1 MKRLSLLILLLLA
14 PRAMGDGGVPIAS
27 RVTDAGRVTLLM
39 APSRPVVGPVRFT
52 LLGPGQGHRDVEVLQ
67 DEHRERTPLEAEPG
81 RPGWHATLAFGQAG
95 PARVIVHDGG
105 DAPVLVTE
113 VVVSPADAP
122 WLDRLPWM
130 LAWVPVLA
138 LVMLREWRV
147 RRRIHC
153 QRQHGEPAIH

>member
-1 MKRLSLLILLLLA
+1 MRWVSPLILLLLA
-14 PRAMGDGGVPIAS
+14 PRALGDGGVPIAS

-67 DEHRERTPLEAEPG
+67 DAHRERTPLEAEPG
-81 RPGWHATLAFGQAG
+81 RPGWHTTLAFGQAG
-95 PARVIVHDGG
+95 PARIIVHDAA
-105 DAPVLVTE
+105 DQAPLIAE

-122 WLDRLPWM
+122 WIDRLPWM

-147 RRRIHC
+147 WRRIHC
-153 QRQHGEPAIH
+153 RRQHGEPAIH